1 MSNFNFD
8 QAEVVELKNA
18 EMIDVDGGLA
28 PVVAVALIIAGGGL
42 LVFAA
47 GVAEGMLEVYNA
59 KH

>member
-8 QAEVVELKNA
+8 QAEVVELKDA
-18 EMIDVDGGLA
+18 EMINVDGGIA
-28 PVVAVALIIAGGGL
+28 PVVAVALIIAGGAL